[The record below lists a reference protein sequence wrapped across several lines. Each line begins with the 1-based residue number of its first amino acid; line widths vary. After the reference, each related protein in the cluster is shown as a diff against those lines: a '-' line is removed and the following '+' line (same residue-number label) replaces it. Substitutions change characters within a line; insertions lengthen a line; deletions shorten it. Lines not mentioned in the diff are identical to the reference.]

1 MSKLRYEVIKVTF
14 KDELKLLFDLFF
26 KYLFCAQYLPG
37 IIISA
42 GDTVKKKHSW
52 STCNLL

>member
-1 MSKLRYEVIKVTF
+1 MSKLRYEVIKMTF

-26 KYLFCAQYLPG
+26 KYLFYAQYLPG

-42 GDTVKKKHSW
+42 GDKVKKKHS
-52 STCNLL
+52 